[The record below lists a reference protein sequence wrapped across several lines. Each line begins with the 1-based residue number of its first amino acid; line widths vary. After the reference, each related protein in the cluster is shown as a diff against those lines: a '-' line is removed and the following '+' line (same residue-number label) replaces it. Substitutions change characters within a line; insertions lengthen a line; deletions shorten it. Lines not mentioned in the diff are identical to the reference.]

1 MKNAPQVFN
10 FDSLSVRVQLDDIG
24 QPWFNANDICAALEL
39 SNPHK
44 AVADHV
50 DPDDLTKRDT
60 IDALGRTQS
69 ANHVNESGLYSLIF
83 GSTKE
88 SAKRFKR
95 WVTAEV
101 LPSLHKSGTYT
112 VAQPSQAPTI
122 QCKATETTAVLMM
135 VHDFLIKNVPGIN
148 PGIAAAATLDSIKQN
163 TGVDMEP
170 IRRALPA
177 AVEPPKSLNATQLGK
192 EAGMSGRAVNKALA
206 DMGFQ
211 VKNDRKEWELTPEGA
226 NWGEAIPYSRNGH
239 SGYQLLWNPATLD
252 LLQQKKSA

>member
-1 MKNAPQVFN
+1 MKNAPQVFS
-10 FDSLSVRVQLDDIG
+10 FDSLSVRVQMDDAG
-24 QPWFNANDICAALEL
+24 QPWFNANDVCEALEL
-39 SNPHK
+39 ANPSDAIAK
-44 AVADHV
+44 HV
-50 DPDDLTKRDT
+50 DDDDLAKREV
-60 IDALGRTQS
+60 IDRIGRLQR

-83 GSTKE
+83 GSTKD

-101 LPSLHKSGTYT
+101 LPSLHKNGTYS
-112 VAQPSQAPTI
+112 VQQSAPTI
-122 QCKATETTAVLMM
+122 TSKATEATAVLMM
-135 VHDFLIKNVPGIN
+135 VHDFVLKNVPGIN
-148 PGIAAAATLDSIKQN
+148 PGIAAAATLDCIKNN

-170 IRRALPA
+170 MRRALPA
-177 AVEPPKSLNATQLGK
+177 AAEAPKSMNATQLGK

-211 VKNDRKEWELTPEGA
+211 VKNDRKEWELTKEGA